1 MAERIYVALDLET
14 TGLDANRDAII
25 EIGAVRFQG
34 DHILNRFVTFVN
46 PQRTL
51 PLRIQQITGIRQSD
65 LANAPT
71 IHQVA
76 PELLDFLRS
85 DVRGLVAHNVAFD
98 VGFLTAAGIR
108 LHYPAL
114 DTFQLATILL
124 PQQASYNLGELC
136 HSFGIPLVDAHR
148 ALDDAQATAQ
158 LFLQLQQRLH
168 SLPIAVL
175 DLIVQGAQ
183 GSDWSLLSLF
193 EEAQARQ
200 RVQPMRLHTTSPLF
214 EPFDEQS
221 SVLPL
226 EAAPQ
231 PQTIAPEM
239 VEQFFAPDGPLA
251 QQMGPTYEV
260 RSGQVRMAQQ
270 VMHAFNTD
278 DYLLIEAGTGTGKS
292 LAYLLPA
299 ALWSVANGQRVAI
312 ATNTLALQ
320 DQLLHKDIPQLQKL
334 LQRAGQHPP
343 QVAVLKGRNHYLCTR
358 RFHAWRTSHLLTANE
373 AALAARVLV
382 WLTTTTTG
390 DMGELFLAT
399 PADKAL
405 AARFAS
411 DATTC
416 SPERC
421 GFMPR
426 VDEHGLPAGDFF
438 LHARQQAEVAHL
450 LVVNH
455 ALLLV
460 DVAAGGRILP
470 TCDYLVVDEA
480 HHLEEVTTDQ
490 LTMRV
495 DWRGLS
501 AQVRRLTSEGDLV
514 SVVSRLAAQHQ
525 MTGVHPLLAQLVAQ
539 TPLILRLMQEFAGHL
554 LQFTIG
560 LEQVRQES
568 SYAQRVAL
576 DGRLRAQP
584 LWSELEIEWEQVSD
598 PLADVIEQLGILA
611 HRLNQAQWWQAEE
624 SAACLNET
632 QSLYDQLHEAQK
644 RLDAII
650 FSPKG
655 QDGLVRWLE
664 LNESADSVAL
674 AAAPLFVN
682 QLLEEALVH
691 QRRSAIF
698 TSATLRAGPSFDF
711 IQERLGLWEVKTAV
725 VESPFDYERST
736 LLYLPANLPAPNHPH
751 YQQAVEQAICA
762 AAQAAQGR
770 TLVLFTSYGQLRTTA
785 DAISG
790 LLHRANITVL
800 QQGSSGRNRVL
811 REYRQTERAVL
822 LGTRSF
828 WEGIDLPGDELR
840 CLLIVRLPFAT
851 PGDPLVAARSAALD
865 DAFVAYTLPD
875 AVLRF
880 RQGFGRLI
888 RRATDRGVV
897 VLLDS
902 RAWQKEYGRAFLES
916 LPSCTVQRGPLT
928 NLEETVKKWLN
939 LPNED

>member
-1 MAERIYVALDLET
+1 M
-14 TGLDANRDAII
+14 
-25 EIGAVRFQG
+25 
-34 DHILNRFVTFVN
+34 
-46 PQRTL
+46 
-51 PLRIQQITGIRQSD
+51 
-65 LANAPT
+65 
-71 IHQVA
+71 
-76 PELLDFLRS
+76 
-85 DVRGLVAHNVAFD
+85 
-98 VGFLTAAGIR
+98 
-108 LHYPAL
+108 
-114 DTFQLATILL
+114 
-124 PQQASYNLGELC
+124 
-136 HSFGIPLVDAHR
+136 
-148 ALDDAQATAQ
+148 
-158 LFLQLQQRLH
+158 QLQQRLRN
-168 SLPIAVL
+168 LPPAIL

-183 GSDWSLLSLF
+183 ESNWSLLSLF
-193 EEAQARQ
+193 EEAQQQ
-200 RVQPMRLHTTSPLF
+200 RGRPMRSPTASLAFDLHG
-214 EPFDEQS
+214 EQQAAM
-221 SVLPL
+221 PL

-231 PQTIAPEM
+231 PQAISPEL
-239 VEQFFAPDGPLA
+239 VEQFFAPSGPLA
-251 QQMGPTYEV
+251 QQMGPAYEV

-270 VMHAFNTD
+270 VMQAFNTN

-320 DQLLHKDIPQLQKL
+320 DQLLHKDIPQLQML
-334 LQRAGQHPP
+334 LQQAGQRAP
-343 QVAVLKGRNHYLCTR
+343 QVALLKGRNHYLCMR
-358 RFHAWRTSHLLTANE
+358 RFYAWRTSHVLTANE

-405 AARFAS
+405 ATRFAS
-411 DATTC
+411 DPTTC
-416 SPERC
+416 SPDRC
-421 GFMPR
+421 GFKLR
-426 VDEHGLPAGDFF
+426 RDEHGLPVGDFF

-480 HHLEEVTTDQ
+480 HHLEEVTTEQ
-490 LTMRV
+490 LTIRV

-501 AQVRRLTSEGDLV
+501 AQLRRLASEGDLV
-514 SVVSRLAAQHQ
+514 IPLGQLAAQRQ
-525 MTGVHPLLAQLVAQ
+525 TTDIQPLLTHLATQ
-539 TPLILRLMQEFAGHL
+539 TPLIIRLLQEFATHL
-554 LQFTIG
+554 LHFTMS

-568 SYAQRVAL
+568 GYVQRVAL

-584 LWSELEIEWEQVSD
+584 RWSELEIEWEQVSD
-598 PLADVIEQLGILA
+598 PLADVVEQLGVLA
-611 HRLNQAQWWQAEE
+611 QRLNQAQWWQVEE
-624 SAACLNET
+624 SAAWLNET
-632 QSLYDQLHEAQK
+632 QSLYDQLHDAQT
-644 RLDAII
+644 RLDTII
-650 FSPKG
+650 FSSKG

-674 AAAPLFVN
+674 AAAPLYVN
-682 QLLEEALVH
+682 QLLAEALVR

-698 TSATLRAGPSFDF
+698 TSATLRTGPSFDF
-711 IQERLGLWEVKTAV
+711 VRERLGLWEVKSAV

-770 TLVLFTSYGQLRTTA
+770 TLVLFTSYAQLRTTA

-790 LLHRANITVL
+790 VLHRANITVL

-840 CLLIVRLPFAT
+840 CLLIVRLPFAP

-865 DAFVAYTLPD
+865 DAFVDYTLPD

-897 VLLDS
+897 VLLDN
-902 RAWQKEYGRAFLES
+902 RAWQKEYGRLFLES
-916 LPSCTVQRGPLT
+916 LPTCTVQRGPLA
-928 NLEETVKKWLN
+928 NLEDEVRKWLN
-939 LPNED
+939 LPDED